1 MSAAMHQQV
10 SHETKHPFF
19 TTKFSTS
26 SLYLTLFILFS
37 PFISLS
43 LKKTMRERE
52 KKTEQKNLKN
62 SNLQDKVSGKR
73 NSKNNLKA

>member
-1 MSAAMHQQV
+1 
-10 SHETKHPFF
+10 
-19 TTKFSTS
+19 
-26 SLYLTLFILFS
+26 
-37 PFISLS
+37 
-43 LKKTMRERE
+43 MRERE